1 MRNTCIQLRGTCTL
15 RVYETSCTEA
25 RRKTPGTH
33 SAQPF
38 CRFSEAPLREHFQFP
53 VSLRGEKEDCNIYP
67 TCRPFRVLPK
77 GQGFVLSESKCWQVG
92 SHWEQRWRLG
102 LPCIHSP
109 QPLSPF
115 QWKRGGENLQLLTSP
130 WGRKK
135 LECASEITTFQGL
148 PEIWVYVSPVLE
160 RWQDLA
166 YSRCLGIT

>member
-1 MRNTCIQLRGTCTL
+1 MYPVEGHLHLKSLWNQLYWGKKENTWHALGTAFLQVQWGATARNT
-15 RVYETSCTEA
+15 S
-25 RRKTPGTH
+25 
-33 SAQPF
+33 S
-38 CRFSEAPLREHFQFP
+38 SQF
-53 VSLRGEKEDCNIYP
+53 LFGGGKEDCNIYP

>member
-1 MRNTCIQLRGTCTL
+1 MKPAVLRQEGKHLARTRHSPFAGSVRRHC
-15 RVYETSCTEA
+15 ESTSSSQFLFGGK
-25 RRKTPGTH
+25 RRLQH
-33 SAQPF
+33 ISY
-38 CRFSEAPLREHFQFP
+38 
-53 VSLRGEKEDCNIYP
+53 V
-67 TCRPFRVLPK
+67 CRPFRVLPK

-115 QWKRGGENLQLLTSP
+115 QWKRGGENLKLLTSP